1 VQDIAE
7 PTKFLAK
14 VPPIC
19 EHPWSISLPLVS
31 PGPPPLLYP
40 LCHDPAHL
48 LTPLLDFILQWI
60 EQYID
65 DRSIPCARTSPVD
78 PLPFLWKRISMMITQ
93 SSSL

>member
-7 PTKFLAK
+7 PKKFLAE

-19 EHPWSISLPLVS
+19 EHPQSISSPPVS

-40 LCHDPAHL
+40 LRHDPAHL
-48 LTPLLDFILQWI
+48 LTPLLDFILQRI

-65 DRSIPCARTSPVD
+65 DRSIPCARTSLVD
-78 PLPFLWKRISMMITQ
+78 PFPFLWKRISTTITQ
-93 SSSL
+93 SSSP